1 MLNVKNCLSCLFNP
15 QSLPPSPG
23 SRHTITTLPLSTS
36 GSLQCSSGSKE
47 KQTQAGDRN
56 HFPWRFQFVS
66 ELLGREGQVAV
77 SWPTLTEMKTSIV
90 SYPPASH
97 LLPGAL

>member
-56 HFPWRFQFVS
+56 HFPWRFQLYPSSS
-66 ELLGREGQVAV
+66 EVKDRWPYPGR
-77 SWPTLTEMKTSIV
+77 
-90 SYPPASH
+90 H
-97 LLPGAL
+97 